1 MVGAPLIV
9 GWIRFGGWQ
18 YGEVNAEQE
27 RSGICVFLRY
37 LCCLLFK
44 LHYVLGFCFAH
55 IQKYRVNH

>member
-37 LCCLLFK
+37 LCFLLFTCTT
-44 LHYVLGFCFAH
+44 L
-55 IQKYRVNH
+55 